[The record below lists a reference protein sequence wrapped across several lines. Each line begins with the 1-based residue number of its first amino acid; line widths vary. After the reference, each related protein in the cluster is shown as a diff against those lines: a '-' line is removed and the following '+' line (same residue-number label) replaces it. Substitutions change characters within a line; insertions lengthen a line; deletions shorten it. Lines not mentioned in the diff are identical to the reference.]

1 MIRVGMCGSEQVG
14 RCLKTL
20 AHLCSCILIIAALM
34 LLTTYEGGL
43 AQSESFVGV
52 AALFEIGMG
61 ARPMGMGNAFV
72 GLADDE
78 NAAFYNPAALAFLAT
93 RGVTSLYTRQF
104 GAVDYGALGFASKS
118 LGLNFLQL
126 YAPDIPVANIFGNPD
141 AELIS
146 YVSRAGLVSLGFAM
160 VDPIAVGS
168 RLKFYHEQSGS
179 ISGSGWAIDPAVMLD
194 LRLPWAPTAR
204 LRLGAIFENALSSAI
219 QFSNEHA
226 ESWVPSLRVGGS
238 LVYEF
243 LDQKAKLSL
252 LADIS
257 GVPDRP
263 VPHVG
268 VELWLENLGVR
279 AGFDGGALTVGTSIQ
294 FKKESMRIDWA
305 YAAHPQLPHSNRL
318 SVTFRF

>member
-1 MIRVGMCGSEQVG
+1 MDRSFKV
-14 RCLKTL
+14 LL
-20 AHLCSCILIIAALM
+20 LAALM
-34 LLTTYEGGL
+34 LLGIYECGST
-43 AQSESFVGV
+43 QQPESFVSV

-78 NAAFYNPAALAFLAT
+78 NAAFYNPAALAFLNT
-93 RGVTSLYTRQF
+93 RGVTSLYTKQF
-104 GAVDYGALGFASKS
+104 EAVDYGALGFASKS

-126 YAPDIPVANIFGNPD
+126 YAPDISVVNVFGNPD
-141 AELIS
+141 EELIS
-146 YVSRAGLVSLGFAM
+146 YVSRAGLVSLGVAI
-160 VDPIAVGS
+160 VDSIAVGS
-168 RLKFYHEQSGS
+168 RLKFYHEQSGK
-179 ISGSGWAIDPAVMLD
+179 INGFGWAIDPAVMLD
-194 LRLPWAPTAR
+194 LRLLWVYGATAR
-204 LRLGAIFENALSSAI
+204 LRLGAILENALSSAI
-219 QFSNEHA
+219 RFSNEHK

-252 LADIS
+252 LIDMS

-268 VELWLENLGVR
+268 AELWLENLGVR
-279 AGFDGGALTVGTSIQ
+279 AGFDGGVLTVGTSIRL
-294 FKKESMRIDWA
+294 KKESMRIDWA

-318 SVTFRF
+318 STTFRF